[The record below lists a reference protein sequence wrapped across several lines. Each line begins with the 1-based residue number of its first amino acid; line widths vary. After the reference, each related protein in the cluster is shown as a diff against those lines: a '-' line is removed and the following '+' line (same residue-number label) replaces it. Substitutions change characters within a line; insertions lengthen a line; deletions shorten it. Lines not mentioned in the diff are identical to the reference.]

1 MNLFETL
8 LFKISA
14 VRLSARTSKDFLLDM
29 NNASQSNKSRPRLI
43 VEIGVVLCCKLAF
56 IFGLWYFFFSP
67 DKRIE
72 QTPENVASGI
82 LMRSDRTVDEG
93 DSYK

>member
-1 MNLFETL
+1 MN
-8 LFKISA
+8 K
-14 VRLSARTSKDFLLDM
+14 
-29 NNASQSNKSRPRLI
+29 ASQSNKSRPRLI
-43 VEIGVVLCCKLAF
+43 VEIAVVLCCKLAF

-82 LMRSDRTVDEG
+82 LMRADRGADAN

>member
-1 MNLFETL
+1 MMLSVQSSAFGTQDPPRLVMNKAF
-8 LFKISA
+8 S
-14 VRLSARTSKDFLLDM
+14 
-29 NNASQSNKSRPRLI
+29 SNKSRPRLI

-56 IFGLWYFFFSP
+56 IFGLWYFFFGP

-82 LMRSDRTVDEG
+82 LMREDRSADTD